1 MYSCAQLKKA
11 PPESALQ
18 KASSVGFFDSN
29 TMLIIEMRKKVNDKE
44 ALKYDIKLRV
54 NQQHYDRLCLLLLKS
69 HYKNMSE
76 LLRDIVCE
84 RQVVTYMHDESLGIV
99 MEELTR
105 IRKELNTIGVNVNQV
120 VKRIHQSI
128 DRSKI
133 LLESL
138 DISEQLRV
146 VEQQQK
152 ELFPLISQLAKKWL
166 QG

>member
-1 MYSCAQLKKA
+1 
-11 PPESALQ
+11 
-18 KASSVGFFDSN
+18 
-29 TMLIIEMRKKVNDKE
+29 MRKKVNDKN

-54 NQQHYDRLCLLLLKS
+54 NQQHYDRLCKLLSQS

-84 RQVVTYMHDESLGIV
+84 RQVVTYTRDESLGVV

-105 IRKELNTIGVNVNQV
+105 IRKELNAIGTNINQA
-120 VKRIHQSI
+120 VKQIHKTV
-128 DRSKI
+128 DKSKT
-133 LLESL
+133 LLLGMEV
-138 DISEQLRV
+138 SELLRR
-146 VEQQQK
+146 VEQQNK